1 MLIIIAIIG
10 FLIAFFFTFT
20 AFMDTKIKGSMKEIT
35 KGFKKKFL
43 ENIDFSEG
51 NYAII
56 IDNQEP
62 PILIDDTTAL
72 LTNKDA
78 IKVDVS
84 WLDYLPGV
92 GPYPKGIRLF
102 KDNELLREK
111 TARTFKTFDM
121 GTLREFGKPIAF
133 KSINETKD
141 DYLRKKTPLKIT
153 KGSISS

>member
-1 MLIIIAIIG
+1 MKLKIILIIIAIIG

-20 AFMDTKIKGSMKEIT
+20 ALMAKKIKGSMKEIT

-56 IDNQEP
+56 KDNQEP
-62 PILIDDTTAL
+62 PILIDDTTAF

-84 WLDYLPGV
+84 WLDYLPG
-92 GPYPKGIRLF
+92 
-102 KDNELLREK
+102 E
-111 TARTFKTFDM
+111 
-121 GTLREFGKPIAF
+121 
-133 KSINETKD
+133 
-141 DYLRKKTPLKIT
+141 
-153 KGSISS
+153 